1 MKPQKENLLTHLKKK
16 KNALRVHPLLPVV
29 RCGEGCHDNVLPVD
43 VDDVRHSL
51 QDVEVEV
58 GVSWDGAVEAGLE
71 KGGPLLLQD
80 AGRAAAVVL
89 AHPSHPR
96 KHHLIGT
103 HS

>member
-1 MKPQKENLLTHLKKK
+1 MNDISH
-16 KNALRVHPLLPVV
+16 
-29 RCGEGCHDNVLPVD
+29 G
-43 VDDVRHSL
+43 L

-80 AGRAAAVVL
+80 AGRATAVVL

-96 KHHLIGT
+96 KHHLGRTVKQMFRDSVALPSPYGT
-103 HS
+103 LNSRNMQPKIDS

>member
-1 MKPQKENLLTHLKKK
+1 MKPQKENLFTHIFK
-16 KNALRVHPLLPVV
+16 KNTSGVHPLLPVV
-29 RCGEGCHDNVLPVD
+29 RCGEGCHDNILPVD
-43 VDDVRHSL
+43 VDDVRHGL

-89 AHPSHPR
+89 THPGHPR

>member
-1 MKPQKENLLTHLKKK
+1 MNDLSH
-16 KNALRVHPLLPVV
+16 
-29 RCGEGCHDNVLPVD
+29 G
-43 VDDVRHSL
+43 L

-58 GVSWDGAVEAGLE
+58 GVTWDGAVEAGLE

-89 AHPSHPR
+89 THSRHPR